1 MSWWV
6 WLLIGAVAGIAI
18 GVLAFAFWLLDALRR
33 W

>member
-6 WLLIGAVAGIAI
+6 WLLIGVVAGIAVS
-18 GVLAFAFWLLDALRR
+18 VLAFAFWLLDALRR